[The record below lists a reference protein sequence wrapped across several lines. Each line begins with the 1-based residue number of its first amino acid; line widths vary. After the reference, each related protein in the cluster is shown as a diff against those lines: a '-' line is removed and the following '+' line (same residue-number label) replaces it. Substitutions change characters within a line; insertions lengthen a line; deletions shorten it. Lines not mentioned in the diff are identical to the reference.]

1 MKNVALLDLDSVAAS
16 VVRRALIKGTKVINI
31 TSRVRISNEE
41 VGKYYG
47 HTVFRK
53 RSTYEGWDES

>member
-31 TSRVRISNEE
+31 TSRIRISNKE

-47 HTVFRK
+47 HTAFRK
-53 RSTYEGWDES
+53 KIYLRGVG